1 MSPCQRM
8 NMGPLW
14 ALLVVFAAAAQG
26 EGRFRR
32 QAHHLG
38 APQQFGLSPRPV
50 PSQGPL
56 RPAGPQLSFQFVPQ
70 QAYRQEGPTSA
81 PQLLTVRPVSPQ
93 PSIQQQQTPRPRPT
107 AAHIPSTAFLPTPR
121 PAPASPQP
129 VSSTRRPQHQQQGGG
144 GSRGRQ
150 SVTREQLVD
159 ELPEDEE
166 ELDKPDRLTEL
177 LPLSKFDC
185 SGRGTGYY
193 ADEGLQCEVFHY
205 CQGGARHSWICPEGF
220 SFHQVHLIC
229 MPPSHDNICKKSSQY
244 HFVNDYLY
252 RPLNAEEAQTK
263 PNVTLRYADRYYP
276 ENYDRDEDDVQ
287 QPLVFN
293 SPQSQRLPA
302 PQAKRPQQQVLR
314 PQQVVRLVQQ
324 PYRSNNQ
331 VFHSPEEVNIPLQQR
346 RPLVQQRSQD
356 SYEDDDY
363 EERPSYRQG

>member
-81 PQLLTVRPVSPQ
+81 PQLLT
-93 PSIQQQQTPRPRPT
+93 
-107 AAHIPSTAFLPTPR
+107 
-121 PAPASPQP
+121 P